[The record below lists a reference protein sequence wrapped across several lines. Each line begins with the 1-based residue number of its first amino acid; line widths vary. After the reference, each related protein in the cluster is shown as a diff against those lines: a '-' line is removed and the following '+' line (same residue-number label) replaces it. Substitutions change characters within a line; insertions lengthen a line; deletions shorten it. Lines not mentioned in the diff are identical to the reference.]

1 VDFDGKVSTLSSVD
15 AVLAGR
21 LTFEG
26 ADPPEFVDALVRL
39 SGHEPVPL
47 SKRVARHLGF
57 KGDIEISPRR
67 IVVERFKLSI
77 ADEAASGALTLTLGP
92 APALAGNLELSRID
106 ADHWLKVAQDK
117 AFLVPAPGDRL
128 VVRDGKARPP
138 ILSAVPEGASVKVA
152 LEVAEIR
159 YRNQSIRDVS
169 TRLDVREGMIRLPE
183 MKAVLPGGMTLHTT
197 TAPGWERPSCGQI
210 GQIELA
216 GDQLRVTLKWL
227 GIDTE
232 GIPASRLQTLRAA
245 GRIEFTTTQV
255 LTSDVKF
262 SLDGAEGTGSGALVF
277 AIPRS

>member
-1 VDFDGKVSTLSSVD
+1 VDVAASMGSANRPLRAAGTATVEGVPVALEVEVGSRGPSGRSLRLGAKLRSGRVDFDGKVSTLSSVD

-128 VVRDGKARPP
+128 VVREGKARPP

-152 LEVAEIR
+152 FLQGEQVV
-159 YRNQSIRDVS
+159 YVTRNGATLR
-169 TRLDVREGMIRLPE
+169 
-183 MKAVLPGGMTLHTT
+183 KAVIAL
-197 TAPGWERPSCGQI
+197 
-210 GQIELA
+210 LA
-216 GDQLRVTLKWL
+216 GPTASEQRREIASAV
-227 GIDTE
+227 
-232 GIPASRLQTLRAA
+232 PARTPLRAVSVANGIATIDLGEKFAA
-245 GRIEFTTTQV
+245 GTNTAR
-255 LTSDVKF
+255 
-262 SLDGAEGTGSGALVF
+262 
-277 AIPRS
+277 